1 MMQAWIILSILH
13 FSQLQ
18 VNKKS
23 FDLYIKIYTME
34 KPEQTIVN
42 YLIGVACEKFDIIQ
56 YEKSIKEF
64 QLLAKRNGQ
73 TI

>member
-1 MMQAWIILSILH
+1 MMQAWVILSILH

-23 FDLYIKIYTME
+23 FDLYIKIYTMK

-42 YLIGVACEKFDIIQ
+42 YLIGVDCEEFDIIQ

-64 QLLAKRNGQ
+64 QLSAKRNGQ

>member
-1 MMQAWIILSILH
+1 MQAWVILSILH

-23 FDLYIKIYTME
+23 FDLYIKIYTMK

-42 YLIGVACEKFDIIQ
+42 YLIGVDCEEFDIIQ

-64 QLLAKRNGQ
+64 QLSAKRNGQ

>member
-1 MMQAWIILSILH
+1 MMQAWVILSILH

-23 FDLYIKIYTME
+23 FDLYIKIYTMK

-42 YLIGVACEKFDIIQ
+42 YLISVDCEEFDIIQ
-56 YEKSIKEF
+56 YEKSIKEV
-64 QLLAKRNGQ
+64 QLSAKRNGQ

>member
-1 MMQAWIILSILH
+1 MMRAWVILSILH

-23 FDLYIKIYTME
+23 FDLYIKIYTMK

-42 YLIGVACEKFDIIQ
+42 YLIGVDCEEFDIIQ

-64 QLLAKRNGQ
+64 QLSAKRNGQ

>member
-1 MMQAWIILSILH
+1 MQAWVILSILH

-23 FDLYIKIYTME
+23 FDLYIKIDTMK

-42 YLIGVACEKFDIIQ
+42 YLIGVDCEEFDIIQ

-64 QLLAKRNGQ
+64 QLSAKRNGQ